1 VTDWK
6 LWLTLAWFVLTYTG
20 LAVGKLPWL
29 RTDRAGVALVGAT
42 LVVLTGVLGFGDAG
56 FDEAIKAIDFQTIA
70 LLLGMMIV
78 VGCLRE
84 AGFFERL
91 ADWVGAHFQRPLS
104 LLAVIFVLSGV
115 LSAVLVNDVVCLAL
129 TPLVLHLTR
138 RRRLDARPHLIGLA
152 LASNIGST
160 ATPTGN
166 PQNIIIDNLSHISY
180 LRFAERLAPVAV
192 LGLIVAFLLT
202 AWIYRGALTAAA
214 EGEGKDNEESASPKE
229 ATHANAKKTRLL
241 VKTVVVTLAA
251 VVLFFLGLPMH
262 LVALGAASVL
272 LLDRLKPTK
281 VYKHVD
287 WGLLLMFAGLFV
299 VVHAFEVN
307 VVERFRLAEWPPLRE
322 HPVGLLSVVSA
333 ALSNIVSN
341 VPAVLLF
348 KPVVPAL
355 PPAVQESA
363 WLALAMSSTLAGN
376 LTVLGSVANLI
387 VVEQAR
393 KEGTTITFWDY
404 CRIGVPVTLI
414 TLAIGIAWLVF
425 VPY

>member
-1 VTDWK
+1 MNDWK

-20 LAVGKLPWL
+20 LAIGKLPWL
-29 RTDRAGVALVGAT
+29 RTDRTGVALVGAT
-42 LVVLTGVLGFGDAG
+42 LVVLTGLLGFGDAG

-104 LLAVIFVLSGV
+104 LLAVVFILSGL
-115 LSAVLVNDVVCLAL
+115 LSAILVNDVVCLAL
-129 TPLVLHLTR
+129 TPLVLHMTR
-138 RRRLDARPHLIGLA
+138 RLRLDPRPHLIGLA

-166 PQNIIIDNLSHISY
+166 PQNVIIDNLSHISY
-180 LRFAERLAPVAV
+180 LRFAERLAPIAILSLV
-192 LGLIVAFLLT
+192 VAFFLT
-202 AWIYRGALTAAA
+202 AWVYRGALKAAA
-214 EGEGKDNEESASPKE
+214 EGDAAPEPMKDASRL
-229 ATHANAKKTRLL
+229 NAKKVPFL
-241 VKTVVVTLAA
+241 VKSLIVTLAA
-251 VVLFFLGLPMH
+251 VVLFFLGAPMH
-262 LVALGAASVL
+262 LVALGAAAVL
-272 LLDRLKPTK
+272 LLDRLTPSK
-281 VYKHVD
+281 VYKHID

-307 VVERFRLAEWPPLRE
+307 VVDRFKLAEWPPLRE

-333 ALSNIVSN
+333 VLSNIVSN

-348 KPVVPAL
+348 KPIVPAL

-425 VPY
+425 VAY

>member
-1 VTDWK
+1 VNDWK

-20 LAVGKLPWL
+20 LAIGKLPWL
-29 RTDRAGVALVGAT
+29 RTDRTGVALVGAT
-42 LVVLTGVLGFGDAG
+42 LVVLTGLLGFGDAG

-70 LLLGMMIV
+70 LLLGMMVV

-91 ADWVGAHFQRPLS
+91 ADWVGAHFQHPLS
-104 LLAVIFVLSGV
+104 LLAAVFILSGV
-115 LSAVLVNDVVCLAL
+115 LSAILVNDVVCLAL
-129 TPLVLHLTR
+129 TPLVLHMTR
-138 RRRLDARPHLIGLA
+138 RLRLDPRPHLIGLA

-166 PQNIIIDNLSHISY
+166 PQNVIIDNLSHISY
-180 LRFAERLAPVAV
+180 LRFAERLAPIAV
-192 LGLIVAFLLT
+192 LSLVVAFFLT
-202 AWIYRGALTAAA
+202 AWVYRGALKAAA
-214 EGEGKDNEESASPKE
+214 EGDGNGKGGDDSPKD
-229 ATHANAKKTRLL
+229 AGRVNAKKAPFL
-241 VKTVVVTLAA
+241 VKSLIVTLAA
-251 VVLFFLGLPMH
+251 VVLFFLGAPMH
-262 LVALGAASVL
+262 LVALGAAGVL
-272 LLDRLKPTK
+272 LLDRLKPAK
-281 VYKHVD
+281 VYRHID

-307 VVERFRLAEWPPLRE
+307 VVERFGLAEWPPLRE

-333 ALSNIVSN
+333 VLSNIVSN

-355 PPAVQESA
+355 PPGVQESA

-393 KEGTTITFWDY
+393 KEGTMISFWDY

-425 VPY
+425 VHY